1 MHAEFVEKINHRSWT
16 ETDQEHLGIRN
27 SIRRIEY
34 IYGKSASVTVES
46 ELGEGTTFTISI
58 PYELEGI

>member
-1 MHAEFVEKINHRSWT
+1 MPAELWKRST
-16 ETDQEHLGIRN
+16 IVPGRKTDQEHLGIRN